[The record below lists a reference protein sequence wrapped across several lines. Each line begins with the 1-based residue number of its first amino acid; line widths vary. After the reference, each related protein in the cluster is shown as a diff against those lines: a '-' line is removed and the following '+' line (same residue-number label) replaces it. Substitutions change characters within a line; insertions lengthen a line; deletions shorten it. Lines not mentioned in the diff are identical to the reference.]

1 MDPGCIF
8 KWLED
13 QALISRVHMPSH
25 SIGELASLTDVKPPT
40 IRFYEQIGLMPAPR
54 RTASDRRVY
63 EPGAVA
69 RLAFIKHAR
78 QLGFPVE
85 AIRTLLDLA
94 DHPERSCGDANR
106 LAQQQLA
113 AVEEKL
119 SLLASLRTE
128 LSRMVSAGCDGP
140 AGECRVIESLGDHG
154 HCLGDHGPADSTI
167 RS

>member
-1 MDPGCIF
+1 
-8 KWLED
+8 
-13 QALISRVHMPSH
+13 MPPN
-25 SIGELASLTDVKPPT
+25 SIGELARLADVKPPT

-85 AIRTLLDLA
+85 AIRTLLGLA
-94 DHPERSCGDANR
+94 DHPERACGDANR

-128 LSRMVSAGCDGP
+128 LRRMVSADCDGP
-140 AGECRVIESLGDHG
+140 AGECRVIESLSDHSN
-154 HCLGDHGPADSTI
+154 CLGDHGPAEATI

>member
-1 MDPGCIF
+1 
-8 KWLED
+8 
-13 QALISRVHMPSH
+13 MPPH
-25 SIGELASLTDVKPPT
+25 SIGELANLADVKPPT
-40 IRFYEQIGLMPAPR
+40 IRFYEQIGLMPTPR
-54 RTASDRRVY
+54 RTPSDRRVY
-63 EPGAVA
+63 ESGAVA

-94 DHPERSCGDANR
+94 DHPERACGDANR

-113 AVEEKL
+113 VVEEKL
-119 SLLASLRTE
+119 GLLASLQAE

-140 AGECRVIESLGDHG
+140 AGECRVIESLSDHG
-154 HCLGDHGPADSTI
+154 HCLGDHGPAGPTV

>member
-1 MDPGCIF
+1 
-8 KWLED
+8 
-13 QALISRVHMPSH
+13 MPPH
-25 SIGELASLTDVKPPT
+25 SIGELASLADVKPPT

-63 EPGAVA
+63 ESAAVA

-140 AGECRVIESLGDHG
+140 AGECRVIESLSDHG